1 MKTIVLLLTAS
12 VIAVNIHAQS
22 FSINTDGSTAHNSA
36 ILDVKSSSKGML
48 IPRLSLAER
57 IAVASPATGLMIYQT
72 DNAPGFYFYDG
83 AAWISITSASNN
95 LWIKNVNHIYNSNT
109 SNVGIGINTPLA
121 RLHVADSAVLFSATG
136 NIPGVPGGPPVS
148 GAGRRMLWY
157 PDKAAFRAG
166 YALTNYW
173 DEANVGN
180 YSVAMGAGVLAS
192 GVYSV
197 AMGNDN
203 LATGIGSTAI
213 GAGARVT
220 GDYGVGIGYKSS
232 ATGDYSVSLGESS
245 TASGD
250 KSVSIGSVLKSKSFG
265 GMVVGIFNDSSN
277 AASATAINSLNRL
290 FQIGNGTSNT
300 ARNNAITVLQNGNT
314 GIGTVSPLAR
324 LHVTDNAVL
333 FSASGDIPVTPAAP
347 PVSGSGRRMMWY
359 PDKAAF
365 RTGYVTGNQ
374 WDAAN
379 IGDYSVAMGVNTI
392 ASGGYSFATGATA
405 VASGNYSIV
414 LGGGGSTASSFSSIS
429 VGISNTSSGPYSIAI
444 GSNSTASGNGSVTL
458 GSNCTSSGANSIS
471 MGSANTSSGVSAT
484 SMGNGTVATGD
495 FSFVSGYFT
504 KSKSFGGTVLGIF
517 NDSAN
522 AASTNSSNP
531 LNRIF
536 QVGNGTADNA
546 RSNALTILQNG
557 NIGIGELNPAVPLN
571 FTSSTGNKIALW
583 GNGANHYGLGIQAS
597 LLQMYT
603 MDNSNDIAFGYGSS
617 GAFSEN
623 MRIKGNG
630 GVGIGES
637 NPGFPLNFASGTGN
651 KIALWG
657 NSGNHY
663 GFGIQASLLQVYS
676 NDISADIAFGY
687 GNSNAFTENMRV
699 RGNGNVGI
707 GTNNP
712 LQRLHVVG
720 NICYTGTIGACSDL
734 RYKEN
739 FSPLENSLQK
749 IRSLNGMYYYW
760 RQDEFPDMH
769 FTNERQLGFAA
780 QEMEKLFPELVIT
793 DSKGYKS
800 VDYGRLTPVLVEAI
814 KEQQAMIDMLIR
826 EVKGLKKN

>member
-22 FSINTDGSTAHNSA
+22 FSINTDGSTAHSSA

-48 IPRLSLAER
+48 IPRLTQAQR
-57 IAVASPATGLMIYQT
+57 NAVAAPATGLMIYQT
-72 DNAPGFYFYDG
+72 DNETGFYFYDG

-121 RLHVADSAVLFSATG
+121 RLHVADSAVLFSAVG
-136 NIPGVPGGPPVS
+136 NVPGVPGNPPVS
-148 GAGRRMLWY
+148 GAGRRMMWY

-166 YALTNYW
+166 YASTTQW
-173 DEANVGN
+173 DAANIGN
-180 YSVAMGAGVLAS
+180 YSAGIGFNVIAS
-192 GVYSV
+192 GLYSV

-203 LATGIGSTAI
+203 QATGIGSIAMGSGARCTDDYAI
-213 GAGARVT
+213 GL
-220 GDYGVGIGYKSS
+220 GYKPIASG
-232 ATGDYSVSLGESS
+232 AYSVSMGEFT

-250 KSVSIGSVLKSKSFG
+250 RAAAIGSSLKSKSYG
-265 GMVVGIFNDSSN
+265 GMVVGIFNDSTN
-277 AASATAINSLNRL
+277 AANATSINLLNRI
-290 FQIGNGTSNT
+290 FQVGNGFSDVS
-300 ARNNAITVLQNGNT
+300 RNNAMTVLQNGNT

-392 ASGGYSFATGATA
+392 ASGDFSFATGATA

-414 LGGGGSTASSFSSIS
+414 LGGGNSTASSFSSIS
-429 VGISNTSSGPYSIAI
+429 VGISNTSSGLYSIAI
-444 GSNSTASGNGSVTL
+444 GGSSTASGNSSVTL
-458 GSNCTSSGANSIS
+458 GSNCTSSGTNSIS
-471 MGSANTSSGVSAT
+471 IGSANTSSGTSAT
-484 SMGNGTVATGD
+484 SMGNGTLAIGD
-495 FSFVSGYFT
+495 FSLGSGYFT
-504 KSKSFGGTVLGIF
+504 KSKSFGGAVLGTY

-522 AASTNSSNP
+522 AASINSFNP

-557 NIGIGELNPAVPLN
+557 NIGIGEINPAVPLN
-571 FTSSTGNKIALW
+571 FTPTLGNKIALW
-583 GNGANHYGLGIQAS
+583 GNGASHYGLGIQAS

-630 GVGIGES
+630 RVGIGES

-676 NDISADIAFGY
+676 NDVSADIAFGY

-699 RGNGNVGI
+699 KGNGNVGI

-712 LQRLHVVG
+712 TQRLHVVG
-720 NICYTGTIGACSDL
+720 NICYTGGIGACSDI

-739 FSPLENSLQK
+739 FSSLENSLQK
-749 IRSLNGMYYYW
+749 IRSLNGMYYHW
-760 RQDEFPDMH
+760 KQDEFPDMH

-780 QEMEKLFPELVIT
+780 QEVEKLFPELVIT

-814 KEQQAMIDMLIR
+814 KEQQAMIDMLIK